1 MAVAHR
7 NCSERTPTNKGFS
20 VTLGFGGCRTND
32 ELLRSNPTCPVSRV
46 ISMGRRNT
54 KLELACI
61 ENKSQNSLLRLD
73 EQEHCSGWVLTEYMQ
88 TDGPAA
94 QALPN
99 QCTVWCCNDRL
110 SPHALPDNWILPT
123 TRT

>member
-1 MAVAHR
+1 MGQVPINA
-7 NCSERTPTNKGFS
+7 
-20 VTLGFGGCRTND
+20 
-32 ELLRSNPTCPVSRV
+32 V

-73 EQEHCSGWVLTEYMQ
+73 EQERCSGWVLTEYMQ

-99 QCTVWCCNDRL
+99 QCTGWCCDDRL
-110 SPHALPDNWILPT
+110 SWHA
-123 TRT
+123 